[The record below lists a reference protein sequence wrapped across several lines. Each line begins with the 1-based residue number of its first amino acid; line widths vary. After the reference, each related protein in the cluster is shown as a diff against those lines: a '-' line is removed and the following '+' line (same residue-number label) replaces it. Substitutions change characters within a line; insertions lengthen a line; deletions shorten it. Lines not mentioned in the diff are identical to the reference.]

1 MLLSEDL
8 FINWLKDKTKLNYV
22 QPAPNTSFSC
32 FFFIYKLRDLQVYH
46 CHALADWLIKQKAI
60 GLLLPSVNHF
70 LLLFF
75 TKDRNT
81 DSKLSLQ
88 KDKIRQSDYF
98 FTQIMSDLPLKL
110 CPWKLL
116 SCSLQKGDPD
126 SKTFNIVHLQN
137 NKCYFHSIFDVN
149 YNIILKTI
157 SNCFSVG
164 T

>member
-8 FINWLKDKTKLNYV
+8 FINWLKDKTKLNNV

-32 FFFIYKLRDLQVYH
+32 FLYKLRDLQVYY
-46 CHALADWLIKQKAI
+46 CHALADWLTKQKTI

-88 KDKIRQSDYF
+88 KDKIRQSDNF

-110 CPWKLL
+110 CPLKVELF
-116 SCSLQKGDPD
+116 SSKRRSRQQDFQYCSS
-126 SKTFNIVHLQN
+126 SKWQML
-137 NKCYFHSIFDVN
+137 
-149 YNIILKTI
+149 
-157 SNCFSVG
+157 FSFYIWREL
-164 T
+164 